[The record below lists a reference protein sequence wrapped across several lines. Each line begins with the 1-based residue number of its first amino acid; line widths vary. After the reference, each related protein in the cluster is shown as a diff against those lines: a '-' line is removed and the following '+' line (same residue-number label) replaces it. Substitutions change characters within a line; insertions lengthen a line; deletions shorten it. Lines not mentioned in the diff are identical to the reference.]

1 MSELTRGQK
10 IMAYINA
17 MQDFIRKEENIKLK
31 NDDPQAFAEKLE
43 ENFGVLKEKYSMIY
57 DKASKELSPDDYRIL
72 KMMLNRIDMMDKDNI
87 SEYNASAQVGQELY
101 DKYIKPMID

>member
-1 MSELTRGQK
+1 
-10 IMAYINA
+10 
-17 MQDFIRKEENIKLK
+17 
-31 NDDPQAFAEKLE
+31 
-43 ENFGVLKEKYSMIY
+43 MIY